1 MSNQQN
7 EMALENLYETVI
19 EEDEKGLIDNLI
31 NQTAFETGLHAD
43 DNRDEILQKIAESL
57 FELYDNA
64 PPHQIPTLK
73 ELEAR
78 ICACGELIE
87 KCPNAYEH
95 ITQGV

>member
-31 NQTAFETGLHAD
+31 NQTAFETSLHAD

-64 PPHQIPTLK
+64 PHQTPTLK

>member
-1 MSNQQN
+1 MELTTEEEKELLEGAPNQ
-7 EMALENLYETVI
+7 
-19 EEDEKGLIDNLI
+19 D
-31 NQTAFETGLHAD
+31 
-43 DNRDEILQKIAESL
+43 
-57 FELYDNA
+57 
-64 PPHQIPTLK
+64 PTLK

>member
-7 EMALENLYETVI
+7 EMTLENLYEEVI
-19 EEDEKGLIDNLI
+19 KKDEKGLIDNLI

-43 DNRDEILQKIAESL
+43 DNRDEILQKIAEGL
-57 FELYDNA
+57 FELYDSA
-64 PPHQIPTLK
+64 PYLAPTLE

-78 ICACGELIE
+78 VCTCGELIE
-87 KCPNAYEH
+87 KCPDAYEH

>member
-43 DNRDEILQKIAESL
+43 DNRDEILQKIAENQL
-57 FELYDNA
+57 ELLEGA
-64 PPHQIPTLK
+64 PNQDPTLK

>member
-7 EMALENLYETVI
+7 EMALENLHETVT

-43 DNRDEILQKIAESL
+43 DNRDKILQKIAEGL
-57 FELYDNA
+57 FELYDSA
-64 PPHQIPTLK
+64 PYLAPTLE

-78 ICACGELIE
+78 VCACGKLIE
-87 KCPNAYEH
+87 KCPDAYEH
-95 ITQGV
+95 ITQGE

>member
-7 EMALENLYETVI
+7 EMALENLHETVT

-43 DNRDEILQKIAESL
+43 DNRDEILQKIAENQL
-57 FELYDNA
+57 ELLEGA
-64 PPHQIPTLK
+64 PNQDPTLK

-87 KCPNAYEH
+87 KCPDAYEH
-95 ITQGV
+95 MTQGA